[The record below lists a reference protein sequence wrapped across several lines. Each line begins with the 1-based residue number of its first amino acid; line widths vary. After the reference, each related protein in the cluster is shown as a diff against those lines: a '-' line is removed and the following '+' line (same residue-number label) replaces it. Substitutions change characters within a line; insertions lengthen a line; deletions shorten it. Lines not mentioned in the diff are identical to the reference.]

1 MPDEPRLEEQ
11 VISQVVQAGLASQL
25 EDAEDVQVD
34 VQTSLGKAVQ
44 GEVDSVT
51 LSGQGMVIQDVRV
64 QQVEVQ
70 TNRVLINPLSALL
83 GKLELDQPVDA
94 VARVTLTEAD
104 LNRAMNSDMIA
115 SRIPPL
121 RLWVDKEMVTV
132 ELHLPMQIQLPGQG
146 QFCLQGAAQLHKA
159 SGSRQVQFSAVIVP
173 GSDDRPLVLEAFQ
186 CQPGQGISLEFAI
199 ALMQKFKEIL
209 SQPYFELEGMAL
221 RVKHLDVQAGHLTL
235 ETEAHVAQMPS
246 M

>member
-11 VISQVVQAGLASQL
+11 VVSQVVQATLASQL

-34 VQTSLGKAVQ
+34 VHTDLGKVVQ
-44 GEVDSVT
+44 GEMESIR

-64 QQVEVQ
+64 QEVEVE
-70 TNRVLINPLSALL
+70 TDRILVNPFSVLL

-104 LNRAMNSDMIA
+104 LNRAMNSDMVTN
-115 SRIPPL
+115 RIPPL
-121 RLWVDKEMVTV
+121 KLLV
-132 ELHLPMQIQLPGQG
+132 EGEVMTLELRLPMSIQLPGQG
-146 QFCLQGAAQLHKA
+146 KLCFQGAAQLHKA
-159 SGSRQVQFSAVIVP
+159 SGSRQVQFSALLVP
-173 GSDDRPLVLEAFQ
+173 GSENRPLLIEAFQ

-199 ALMQKFKEIL
+199 ALLHKFQEIL
-209 SQPYFELEGMAL
+209 NQPYYELEGMAF
-221 RVKHLDVQAGHLTL
+221 RVKQLDVQAGYLTM
-235 ETEAHVAQMPS
+235 ETEAHVEQIPS